1 MYEDFYDDLSQEEQ
15 TNLEILLEEFKSK
28 TKDILT
34 ADINSE
40 YNTIK
45 TENERLIEQN
55 QQLLEDNFLLKQQL
69 EEKNK
74 IIEDSKLITNLL
86 NNIKQLKDDPNKI
99 FQFLDCLY
107 EKDFEEIRV
116 QDTPLWIEVL
126 TQYYSHKDDIIEFL
140 KIIDVKLPNNISNF
154 RLPIDWNEEEMDIFF
169 NSMYCH
175 YCTNGNIFERN
186 LKWYGTSSLNSVK
199 EQCRKNTSNIPWQ
212 YILRNPILKKEKYL
226 RQIGKHLTDYS
237 SNWTNFAKITKFLDL
252 SDDEIKIIIN
262 NIDQV
267 LLKKKTDAMDFC
279 IRHLQLI
286 DNEVILNK
294 IYNGYYNSY
303 DFKYNNKILEMPFD
317 YIKDWIGIIA
327 KEDLRNAVD
336 FITNKCDNFSQ
347 EQYKE
352 LLEIAFKQLS
362 NKVNIKNEK

>member
-1 MYEDFYDDLSQEEQ
+1 MYEDFYEDFSQEGQ
-15 TNLEILLEEFKSK
+15 TNLDILLEEFKSK
-28 TKDILT
+28 TKDIFIN
-34 ADINSE
+34 DINSE

-45 TENERLIEQN
+45 KENERLTEQN
-55 QQLLEDNFLLKQQL
+55 QKLSEDNFVLTQQL

-74 IIEDSKLITNLL
+74 IIKDSKLFTNLL

-116 QDTPLWIEVL
+116 QDTPLWIEAL
-126 TQYYSHKDDIIEFL
+126 TQYYSHKDDIIELL
-140 KIIDVKLPNNISNF
+140 KIMDVKLPDNISNF

-169 NSMYCH
+169 NTMYNH
-175 YCTNGNIFERN
+175 YCTNGQIFERN
-186 LKWYGTSSLNSVK
+186 LKWYATSSLISVK
-199 EQCRKNTSNIPWQ
+199 EQWNKSNSNIPWQ

-226 RQIGKHLTDYS
+226 RQIGQHLTDYT

-279 IRHLQLI
+279 IRHLKLI
-286 DNEVILNK
+286 NNEVILNK
-294 IYNGYYNSY
+294 VYNGYYNSY
-303 DFKYNNKILEMPFD
+303 DFKYHNKIFEMPFD
-317 YIKDWIGIIA
+317 YIKDWIGIIVE
-327 KEDLRNAVD
+327 EDTRNAID
-336 FITNKCDNFSQ
+336 FLTHKCDNLSQ

-352 LLEIAFKQLS
+352 LLEIAYNKLLS
-362 NKVNIKNEK
+362 IKGEN